1 MNLLWPIFYTE
12 KYSRMDPT
20 LKLSTFLLSNTN
32 MSISRN
38 QENAATAPRRMRGL
52 RCSVEY

>member
-38 QENAATAPRRMRGL
+38 QENAATAPRKMRGL